1 MSGVFITGAGTDVG
15 KTFVAAGLVRA
26 LRRAGRE
33 VFALKPVV
41 SGFDPAAAADSDP
54 GVLLAALG
62 RAVTPESVMEI
73 APWRFRAPLSPDMA
87 ARLEGR
93 TVDVDAVIGF
103 CRERIAATEGVVVIE
118 GVGGVMVPL
127 DDRRTVLD
135 WITALDLPTVLVSGS
150 YLGAISH
157 TLSALDVLV
166 RRDVAVV
173 ALVVSEST
181 GSSVPLADTVATI
194 ARFAASV
201 TGLRWGGDDAV
212 FDRLVGR
219 QGWGSAP
226 NPAKGNPLG
235 THHLRDGGLGPQ
247 APAGSRGRAPGLAS
261 SPGTKPLAWR

>member
-15 KTFVAAGLVRA
+15 KTFVAAGLVQA

-157 TLSALDVLV
+157 TLTAIEALRRTDLTIAAVVISESPDSAPFDETVASLTRLSSAPIIGV
-166 RRDVAVV
+166 RRDAADADWTG
-173 ALVVSEST
+173 ALLPILNQLDER
-181 GSSVPLADTVATI
+181 
-194 ARFAASV
+194 ARGA
-201 TGLRWGGDDAV
+201 
-212 FDRLVGR
+212 
-219 QGWGSAP
+219 
-226 NPAKGNPLG
+226 
-235 THHLRDGGLGPQ
+235 
-247 APAGSRGRAPGLAS
+247 
-261 SPGTKPLAWR
+261 